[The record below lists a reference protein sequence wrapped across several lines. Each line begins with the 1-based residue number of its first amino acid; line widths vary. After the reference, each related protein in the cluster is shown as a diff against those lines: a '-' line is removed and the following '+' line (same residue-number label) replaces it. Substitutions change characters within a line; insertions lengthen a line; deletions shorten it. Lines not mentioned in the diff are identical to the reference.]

1 MCVHF
6 KPEHHYTMI
15 ITNKYNLPQTFVN
28 IMRRPTYTKGKAN
41 LSATELI
48 NSPRIVQLRKLH
60 EDKIETDVTEMVWSI
75 FGTAIHGVLEHG
87 KDDNHLVEE
96 RLHTEIDG
104 WKISGAIDLQI
115 VNEDGSITINDYKT
129 CAAWSVMNE
138 KIDWEYQLN
147 IYAWLVE
154 RVKKKP
160 VSKLEIVAII
170 RDWNRRD
177 VVSKA
182 GYPDAPIKVV
192 PIQLWP
198 FDHREK
204 FIQEQ
209 ITLHSNALF
218 ELETG
223 DELPH
228 CTPDQMW
235 EKPTTYAVKKIG
247 GIKARN
253 VCATQEEAAG
263 KIAEYGKD
271 YEIEVRPGERTR
283 CANFCSV
290 RDFCSQ
296 WKEYEAQKGNE

>member
-1 MCVHF
+1 
-6 KPEHHYTMI
+6 MI

-160 VSKLEIVAII
+160 ISKLEIVAII

-177 VVSKA
+177 VVNKA

-198 FDHREK
+198 FEHREK
-204 FIQEQ
+204 FIQDQ

-228 CTPDQMW
+228 CTPEQMW

-253 VCATQEEAAG
+253 VCATQEEATS

-271 YEIEVRPGERTR
+271 YEIEERQGERTR

-296 WKEYEAQKGNE
+296 WREYEAQRSTSE

>member
-1 MCVHF
+1 
-6 KPEHHYTMI
+6 MI

-160 VSKLEIVAII
+160 ISKLEIVAII

-177 VVSKA
+177 VVNKA

-198 FDHREK
+198 FEHREK
-204 FIQEQ
+204 FIQDQ

-228 CTPDQMW
+228 CTPEQMW

-271 YEIEVRPGERTR
+271 YEIEERQGERTR

-296 WKEYEAQKGNE
+296 WREYEAQRSTSE

>member
-1 MCVHF
+1 
-6 KPEHHYTMI
+6 MI

-160 VSKLEIVAII
+160 ISKLEIVAII

-198 FDHREK
+198 FEHREK
-204 FIQEQ
+204 FIQDQ

-228 CTPDQMW
+228 CTPEQMW

-253 VCATQEEAAG
+253 VCATQEEAAD

-271 YEIEVRPGERTR
+271 YEIEVRQGERTR

-296 WKEYEAQKGNE
+296 WKEYEAQKGTE

>member
-1 MCVHF
+1 
-6 KPEHHYTMI
+6 MI

-115 VNEDGSITINDYKT
+115 VNADGSITINDYKT

-154 RVKKKP
+154 RVKKTP
-160 VSKLEIVAII
+160 ISKLEIVAII

-177 VVSKA
+177 VVNKA

-198 FDHREK
+198 FEHREK
-204 FIQEQ
+204 FIQDQ

-228 CTPDQMW
+228 CTPEQMW

-253 VCATQEEAAG
+253 VCATQEEATS

-271 YEIEVRPGERTR
+271 YEIEERQGERTR

-296 WKEYEAQKGNE
+296 WREYEAQRSTSE

>member
-1 MCVHF
+1 V
-6 KPEHHYTMI
+6 I

-115 VNEDGSITINDYKT
+115 VNADGSITINDYKT

-154 RVKKKP
+154 RVKKTP
-160 VSKLEIVAII
+160 ISKLEIVAII

-177 VVSKA
+177 VVNKA

-198 FDHREK
+198 FEHREK
-204 FIQEQ
+204 FIQDQ

-228 CTPDQMW
+228 CTPEQMW

-253 VCATQEEAAG
+253 VCATQEEATS

-271 YEIEVRPGERTR
+271 YEIEERQGERTR

-296 WKEYEAQKGNE
+296 WREYEAQRSTSE

>member
-1 MCVHF
+1 V
-6 KPEHHYTMI
+6 I

-115 VNEDGSITINDYKT
+115 VNEDGSVTINDYKT

-154 RVKKKP
+154 RVKKTP

-177 VVSKA
+177 VVSKP

-198 FDHREK
+198 FEHREK
-204 FIQEQ
+204 FVQDQ

-223 DELPH
+223 DELPP
-228 CTPDQMW
+228 CTADQMW

-253 VCATQEEAAG
+253 VCATQEEAAN

-296 WKEYEAQKGNE
+296 WKEYEQLKGNE